1 MKKKLLI
8 KILLAFAAAAL
19 ICFILISTL
28 GSSMIYDTLVRSTSR
43 RMYSEATSIANASQ
57 RPTANDEESL
67 HRSLTALRQVAVFER
82 ARIWYIS
89 TNGEIL
95 LDTDTGTANGNP
107 EVLTDFNPVKL
118 GSNYYTVGRFFQY
131 FETDTL
137 SVMVPV
143 SAGMKIVGYIAIH
156 VPVTELIAQR
166 EDILRV
172 VHLIFFIIFAVILAF
187 VLYCVLSGYIPLLRI
202 IQGVKDCAGGNL
214 DKNINVTSNDE
225 YGDLAQSLNFLLRE
239 LRESSESQRA
249 FISNVSHDFRS
260 PLTSIKG
267 YVEAMLDGT
276 IPPEMQERYLNIVL
290 NETKRL
296 EKLTSGILML
306 NNINDKGTQLD
317 MTKFDVN
324 RVIKDIAASFE
335 GTCMQRQ
342 ISIELIL
349 EGAELF
355 VRADHGKIQQ
365 VLYNLLDNAIK
376 FSSNHSTIQ
385 IETSVRHDKAY
396 ISVTDHGI
404 GIPSSEITKIWDRF
418 YKIDTSRGKDTRG
431 TGLGLA
437 IVRDIINAHNQTIDV
452 ISTEQAGTEFI
463 FTLARA

>member
-8 KILLAFAAAAL
+8 KILLAYFATAL
-19 ICFILISTL
+19 ICFLLISTA
-28 GSSMIYDTLVRSTSR
+28 GSSLIYRTVVRSASR
-43 RMYSEATSIANASQ
+43 RLYAEATSIANSNPRPSAS
-57 RPTANDEESL
+57 DEESL
-67 HRSLTALRQVAVFER
+67 HRSLMTLRQLGVYER

-89 TNGEIL
+89 TRGEIL
-95 LDTDTGTANGNP
+95 LDTETGIADGNP
-107 EVLTDFNPVKL
+107 ATLTDFNPVRL
-118 GSNYYTVGRFFQY
+118 GTNYYTVGRFFQY
-131 FETDTL
+131 FDTDML

-143 SAGMKIVGYIAIH
+143 SAGMQIAGYLAIH

-166 EDILRV
+166 ESIVRIVLW
-172 VHLIFFIIFAVILAF
+172 IFAIVFAVILIF
-187 VLYCVLSGYIPLLRI
+187 VLYCIRTGYIPLLRI

-214 DKNINVTSNDE
+214 DHNIEVNTNDE

-276 IPPEMQERYLNIVL
+276 IPSEMQERYLNIVL

-296 EKLTSGILML
+296 EKLTKGILML

-317 MTKFDVN
+317 MSRFDIN
-324 RVIKDIAASFE
+324 RVIKDTSASFE
-335 GTCMQRQ
+335 GTCITRQ

-355 VRADHGKIQQ
+355 VFADHGKIQQ

-376 FSSNHSTIQ
+376 FSSNHSSIQ
-385 IETSVRHDKAY
+385 IETSVRHDKVY
-396 ISVTDHGI
+396 VSVKDHGI
-404 GIPSSEITKIWDRF
+404 GIPSAEITKIWDRF
-418 YKIDTSRGKDTRG
+418 YKIDASRGKDTKG

-452 ISTEQAGTEFI
+452 ISTEHVGTEFI
-463 FTLARA
+463 FSLAKG

>member
-8 KILLAFAAAAL
+8 KILLAFAATIL
-19 ICFILISTL
+19 LCFILISTL
-28 GSSMIYDTLVRSTSR
+28 GSSMVYRTLIRSTSR
-43 RMYSEATSIANASQ
+43 RMYAEATSIANSSQ

-89 TNGEIL
+89 PNGEIL
-95 LDTDTGTANGNP
+95 LDTETGTADGNP
-107 EVLTDFNPVKL
+107 IVLDAFNPVSL
-118 GSNYYTVGRFFQY
+118 GSSYYTTGRFFQY
-131 FETDTL
+131 FDTDML

-143 SAGMKIVGYIAIH
+143 SAGMKIAGYIAIH

-166 EDILRV
+166 EAILRI
-172 VHLIFFIIFAVILAF
+172 VHLIFFIIFAIIFVF
-187 VLYCVLSGYIPLLRI
+187 VLYCIWTGYIPLLRI

-214 DKNINVTSNDE
+214 DNNIDLKTNDE
-225 YGDLAQSLNFLLRE
+225 FGDLAQSLNFLLRE
-239 LRESSESQRA
+239 LRESSESQRK

-267 YVEAMLDGT
+267 YVQAMLDGT

-290 NETKRL
+290 NETRRL

-317 MTKFDVN
+317 QSRFDIN
-324 RVIKDIAASFE
+324 RVIKDTSASFE

-349 EGAELF
+349 EGTELF
-355 VRADHGKIQQ
+355 VYADYGKIQQ

-376 FSSNHSTIQ
+376 FSSNHSSIR
-385 IETSVRHDKAY
+385 IETSMRHEKVY
-396 ISVTDHGI
+396 VSVKDHGI

-418 YKIDTSRGKDTRG
+418 YKIDTSRGKDTKG

-463 FTLARA
+463 FSLARA